1 MKLSEHFTYKKLI
14 EFCMPSIFMMLFTSF
29 YVVIDGL
36 FISNFIGKTSF
47 AAVNI
52 IIPFLLMIG
61 GFGFMIGTGG
71 SALVSKTLGERKI
84 ELAGKYFSMLI
95 LFAIIF
101 GIGISI
107 VSILFLKDISI
118 LLGATNDMMKDCLIY
133 GKVLLIFNVSYMLQN
148 IFQTFLVTAENPKL
162 GLKVTILAGIT
173 NMVLDAIFIIWFN
186 WGVFGAALATGIS
199 QTVGTVIPLIYF
211 IISKESILKLTKT
224 DIKWDVILKS
234 CSNGM
239 SEVMTS
245 VSTSVISIVYNLQLL
260 KFAGENGVAAY
271 GAIMYVQFIFI
282 SIYLGY
288 DIGTAPIIGYNYGAK
303 NHLELNNML
312 KKSLVLLFSSGV
324 VLFLVAQI
332 GTDSISTIFVG
343 YDFELFN
350 MTSKAFRIFS
360 ISFLIVGFNTF
371 SSSFFTALNN
381 GFVSAIISFMRTF
394 VFQIVAVLVLPIF
407 YGLSGIWAATIVSE
421 VLAFLVGIS
430 FIIGLGKFYNYI

>member
-107 VSILFLKDISI
+107 VSILFLKNISI

-360 ISFLIVGFNTF
+360 VSFLIVGFNTF

-430 FIIGLGKFYNYI
+430 FIIGLGKIYNYI

>member
-1 MKLSEHFTYKKLI
+1 MKLSEHFTYEKLI

-71 SALVSKTLGERKI
+71 SALVSKTLGEKKI

-107 VSILFLKDISI
+107 ISILFLEDICI
-118 LLGATNDMMKDCLIY
+118 ILGANRDMMSDCLIY

-162 GLKVTILAGIT
+162 GLRVTVLAGMA
-173 NMVLDAIFIIWFN
+173 NMVLDALFIVGFN

-199 QTVGTVIPLIYF
+199 QTVGTVIPLVYF
-211 IISKESILKLTKT
+211 IVSKESILKLTKT
-224 DIKWDVILKS
+224 DIKWHVILKS

-245 VSTSVISIVYNLQLL
+245 ISTSVISIVYNLQLL

-303 NHLELNNML
+303 NHLELKNML
-312 KKSLVLLFSSGV
+312 KKSLVLLFLSGV
-324 VLFLVAQI
+324 VLFLAAQV
-332 GTDSISTIFVG
+332 GTDIISRVFVG
-343 YDFELFN
+343 YDLELFN

-360 ISFLIVGFNTF
+360 VSFLIVGFNTF

-430 FIIGLGKFYNYI
+430 FILGLGKFYNYI

>member
-1 MKLSEHFTYKKLI
+1 M
-14 EFCMPSIFMMLFTSF
+14 
-29 YVVIDGL
+29 
-36 FISNFIGKTSF
+36 
-47 AAVNI
+47 A
-52 IIPFLLMIG
+52 
-61 GFGFMIGTGG
+61 
-71 SALVSKTLGERKI
+71 
-84 ELAGKYFSMLI
+84 
-95 LFAIIF
+95 
-101 GIGISI
+101 
-107 VSILFLKDISI
+107 
-118 LLGATNDMMKDCLIY
+118 
-133 GKVLLIFNVSYMLQN
+133 
-148 IFQTFLVTAENPKL
+148 
-162 GLKVTILAGIT
+162 
-173 NMVLDAIFIIWFN
+173 NMVLDALFIVGFN

-199 QTVGTVIPLIYF
+199 QTVGTVIPLVYF
-211 IISKESILKLTKT
+211 IVSKESILKLTKT
-224 DIKWDVILKS
+224 DIKWHVILKS

-245 VSTSVISIVYNLQLL
+245 ISTSVISIVYNLQLL

-303 NHLELNNML
+303 NHLELKNML
-312 KKSLVLLFSSGV
+312 KKSLVLLFLSGV
-324 VLFLVAQI
+324 VLFLAAQV
-332 GTDSISTIFVG
+332 GTDIISRVFVG
-343 YDFELFN
+343 YDLELFN

-360 ISFLIVGFNTF
+360 VSFLIVGFNTF

>member
-1 MKLSEHFTYKKLI
+1 MKLSEHFTYEKLI

-71 SALVSKTLGERKI
+71 SALVSKTLGEKKI
-84 ELAGKYFSMLI
+84 ELAGKHFSMLI

-107 VSILFLKDISI
+107 ISILFLEDICI
-118 LLGATNDMMKDCLIY
+118 ILGANRDMMSDCLIY

-162 GLKVTILAGIT
+162 GLRVTVLAGMA
-173 NMVLDAIFIIWFN
+173 NMVLDALFIVGFN

-199 QTVGTVIPLIYF
+199 QTAGTVIPLVYF
-211 IISKESILKLTKT
+211 IVSKESILKLTKT
-224 DIKWDVILKS
+224 DIKWHVILKS

-245 VSTSVISIVYNLQLL
+245 ISTSVISIVYNLQLL

-303 NHLELNNML
+303 NHLELKNML
-312 KKSLVLLFSSGV
+312 KKSLVLLFLSGI
-324 VLFLVAQI
+324 VLFLAAQV
-332 GTDSISTIFVG
+332 GTDIISRVFVG
-343 YDFELFN
+343 YDLELFN

-360 ISFLIVGFNTF
+360 VSFLIVGFNTF

>member
-1 MKLSEHFTYKKLI
+1 MKLSEYFTYEKLI

-71 SALVSKTLGERKI
+71 SALVSKTLGEKKI

-107 VSILFLKDISI
+107 ISILFLEDICI
-118 LLGATNDMMKDCLIY
+118 ILGANRNMMSDCLIY

-162 GLKVTILAGIT
+162 GLRVTVLAGMA
-173 NMVLDAIFIIWFN
+173 NMVLDALFIVGFN

-199 QTVGTVIPLIYF
+199 QTAGTVIPLVYF
-211 IISKESILKLTKT
+211 IVSKESILKLTKT
-224 DIKWDVILKS
+224 DIKWHVILKS

-245 VSTSVISIVYNLQLL
+245 ISTSVISIVYNLQLL

-303 NHLELNNML
+303 NHLELKNML
-312 KKSLVLLFSSGV
+312 KKSLVLLFLSGI
-324 VLFLVAQI
+324 VLFLAAQV
-332 GTDSISTIFVG
+332 GTDIISRVFVG
-343 YDFELFN
+343 YDLELFN

-360 ISFLIVGFNTF
+360 VSFLIVGFNTF

>member
-1 MKLSEHFTYKKLI
+1 MKLSEHFTYEKLI

-71 SALVSKTLGERKI
+71 SALVSKTLGEKKI

-107 VSILFLKDISI
+107 ISILFLEDICI
-118 LLGATNDMMKDCLIY
+118 ILGANRNMMSDCLIY

-162 GLKVTILAGIT
+162 GLRVTVLAGMA
-173 NMVLDAIFIIWFN
+173 NMVLDALFIVGFN

-199 QTVGTVIPLIYF
+199 QTAGTVIPLVYF
-211 IISKESILKLTKT
+211 IVSKESILKLTKT
-224 DIKWDVILKS
+224 DIKWHVILKS

-245 VSTSVISIVYNLQLL
+245 ISTSVISIVYNLQLL

-303 NHLELNNML
+303 NHLELKNML
-312 KKSLVLLFSSGV
+312 KKSLVLLFLSGI
-324 VLFLVAQI
+324 VLFLAAQV
-332 GTDSISTIFVG
+332 GTDIISRVFVG
-343 YDFELFN
+343 YDLELFN

-360 ISFLIVGFNTF
+360 VSFLIVGFNTF

>member
-1 MKLSEHFTYKKLI
+1 MKLSEHFTYEKLI

-71 SALVSKTLGERKI
+71 SALVSKTLGEKKI

-107 VSILFLKDISI
+107 ISILFLEDICI
-118 LLGATNDMMKDCLIY
+118 ILGANRDMMSDCLIY

-162 GLKVTILAGIT
+162 GLRVTVLASMA
-173 NMVLDAIFIIWFN
+173 NMVLDALFIVGFN

-199 QTVGTVIPLIYF
+199 QTVGTVIPLVYF
-211 IISKESILKLTKT
+211 IVSKESILKLTKT
-224 DIKWDVILKS
+224 DIKWHVILKS

-245 VSTSVISIVYNLQLL
+245 ISTSVISIVYNLQLL

-303 NHLELNNML
+303 NHLELKNML
-312 KKSLVLLFSSGV
+312 KKSLVLLFLSGV
-324 VLFLVAQI
+324 VLFLAAQV
-332 GTDSISTIFVG
+332 GTDIISRVFVG
-343 YDFELFN
+343 YDLELFN

-360 ISFLIVGFNTF
+360 VSFLIVGFNTF

-430 FIIGLGKFYNYI
+430 FILGLGKFYNYI

>member
-430 FIIGLGKFYNYI
+430 FILGLGKFYNYI